1 MPPDPTIVIR
11 SARADDGPAL
21 RRLAALDSARPL
33 QRPVLLASV
42 DGVVVA
48 ARSLADGRAIAD
60 PFVPGGPVPDVNTL
74 AGTAERTA
82 TVDAQVRWWPASGVD
97 FALTAGHDRVEN
109 AAHVPGVTATGW
121 HGALAFRL
129 SR

>member
-1 MPPDPTIVIR
+1 MSPEPTIVIR

-33 QRPVLLASV
+33 EGPVLLASV
-42 DGVVVA
+42 DGAVVA

-60 PFVPGGPVPDVNTL
+60 PFVPTASHLELLEVRARPEGARRTL
-74 AGTAERTA
+74 R
-82 TVDAQVRWWPASGVD
+82 
-97 FALTAGHDRVEN
+97 L
-109 AAHVPGVTATGW
+109 
-121 HGALAFRL
+121 GALRHAVAP